1 MRRSHPVWWQPVSQ
15 SVCPVRIHPQ
25 KIDPAGALLE
35 TWLPLP
41 NLSTPLAG
49 GADWSASLNTPI
61 DWSQWNIRLDY
72 NISHSQTLMFRM
84 TQDSWT
90 NNAPNGNSTLGLWG
104 DAIYPALNSNWAQ
117 PSKQVIGRLTSTI
130 GTSMVNDLEFAYSD
144 NRINITAGGTDPG
157 LLPALTAAIP
167 TSYPTALK
175 TSKEGTPTL
184 WGGLG
189 GYTSGNTLWLIAPW
203 KNSLRHLHGP

>member
-1 MRRSHPVWWQPVSQ
+1 MSS
-15 SVCPVRIHPQ
+15 
-25 KIDPAGALLE
+25 
-35 TWLPLP
+35 PLT
-41 NLSTPLAG
+41 S

-61 DWSQWNIRLDY
+61 DWSQWNLRLDY
-72 NISHSQTLMFRM
+72 NISHSETLMFRM

-144 NRINITAGGTDPG
+144 NRINITPGGTDPG
-157 LLPALTAAIP
+157 LLPAVDCGDSDQLSRRRSRPPRSVLPRCGAVWAVTPAA
-167 TSYPTALK
+167 
-175 TSKEGTPTL
+175 TL
-184 WGGLG
+184 CG
-189 GYTSGNTLWLIAPW
+189 
-203 KNSLRHLHGP
+203 